1 MKIIVHFGSGKTGS
15 TSLQH
20 SLAAKRKT
28 LAKHGIYYPDTF
40 YPSEAHH
47 LLQTLFKPSEN
58 VLPFLGV
65 HYGGFEEAQK
75 MARKAW
81 NNIERHVKKT
91 KPDVLLLSSE
101 MFFKPTNFEMQQ
113 KFYNLLVKL
122 SDEIIPVLYVR
133 EPASFYLA
141 KIQQRSRESGVVE
154 PPEGQTVRETI
165 KGIEDAFKTRMKIR
179 AFEKP
184 QLVSGDVVQ
193 DFIST
198 YLADNISAKHI
209 PTLIKNESISAEAMV
224 ISSSYRRVNLQEKD
238 MIPQPDSWRILTE
251 INRIESNLPP
261 KKRPVLRPE
270 IASRIQRA
278 SLDFLWLKEERGI
291 RFSTLDYSKIDGRGI
306 EPTDPPVNLPDIIQV
321 DWARHDL
328 LLYRYLQHELRRGAE
343 SSIRIMGID
352 FRLSNLSLNFQRVK
366 QAIQKLIS
374 R

>member
-1 MKIIVHFGSGKTGS
+1 M
-15 TSLQH
+15 
-20 SLAAKRKT
+20 
-28 LAKHGIYYPDTF
+28 AKHGIYYPDTF

-270 IASRIQRA
+270 ITSRIQRA